1 MLVWALQGRGWL
13 GRGHA
18 SLHQDPLLPA
28 PCMRLGA
35 APSPPPEGRAVLRFP
50 GFTRCGVGV
59 GSKRGLSLLPAG
71 RRGAERAGV
80 LPPIHSAWPRLRARR
95 SPVSWNAR
103 LGPPAEQLSREDL
116 CAHQQRSAR
125 LQVCVMR
132 APAPHAQPRGRRGIP
147 RGGSRLSGSS
157 RGSRAGGARDI
168 PGDAGR
174 DEGPHVGCIRA
185 GDAPHRARSRP
196 AAEQGRS
203 AQGTAAR
210 RGLALAS
217 EGAEGFSVGTRCENR
232 IPPPQLTP
240 GRGFDSAQ
248 PRTPSCSPVST
259 AAAGA
264 GLTRPCAGRAG
275 SQAATHTPERGARS
289 RGCPPCWH
297 AAWAGGGDKW
307 ELGVNR
313 PGCQQRAAGPFQ
325 QRLKAQAPGS
335 LLLRSLSS
343 RGSLPLGPP
352 AHPSRRTR
360 TVAGRRPEAPGTALR
375 RPRVGDVR
383 VRGAPRGPPRC
394 RGTALRGQRQC
405 SYPTRRDA
413 APLRDAERVPS
424 VALPGQRVLI
434 RRRGGAGRAQEGTAK
449 RREREESRDA
459 ERGGVTLPGPG
470 GQVRPH
476 SGRCG

>member
-1 MLVWALQGRGWL
+1 
-13 GRGHA
+13 
-18 SLHQDPLLPA
+18 
-28 PCMRLGA
+28 
-35 APSPPPEGRAVLRFP
+35 
-50 GFTRCGVGV
+50 
-59 GSKRGLSLLPAG
+59 
-71 RRGAERAGV
+71 
-80 LPPIHSAWPRLRARR
+80 
-95 SPVSWNAR
+95 
-103 LGPPAEQLSREDL
+103 
-116 CAHQQRSAR
+116 
-125 LQVCVMR
+125 MR
-132 APAPHAQPRGRRGIP
+132 APAPHAQPRGRRGVP

-157 RGSRAGGARDI
+157 KGSRAGGARDI

-185 GDAPHRARSRP
+185 GDAPASCPQQAGCRAGPEHAGNS
-196 AAEQGRS
+196 S
-203 AQGTAAR
+203 AAR
-210 RGLALAS
+210 PRVGFRGSGGLQR
-217 EGAEGFSVGTRCENR
+217 GNSVRTPR
-232 IPPPQLTP
+232 PPPQLTP
-240 GRGFDSAQ
+240 GRGFGSAQ
-248 PRTPSCSPVST
+248 PRTPSCCPVST

-264 GLTRPCAGRAG
+264 GLTRPCTGRAG
-275 SQAATHTPERGARS
+275 RHARTHMPERGARS

-335 LLLRSLSS
+335 LLLRSLPS
-343 RGSLPLGPP
+343 RGSLPLCPP
-352 AHPSRRTR
+352 AHPSRRAR
-360 TVAGRRPEAPGTALR
+360 AVAGRRPGAPGAALR
-375 RPRVGDVR
+375 RPHVGDAR

-459 ERGGVTLPGPG
+459 ERRCPGPG
-470 GQVRPH
+470 RQVRPH
-476 SGRCG
+476 SGQCG